1 MHVVGKRVRGRPKKR
16 WGDVI
21 ASDMRK
27 VGVSEE
33 DAGDIVNW
41 KCRTR
46 VADPK

>member
-1 MHVVGKRVRGRPKKR
+1 MLVKEGEEDRKRDG
-16 WGDVI
+16 GDVM

-33 DAGDIVNW
+33 DAGDRVKW

>member
-1 MHVVGKRVRGRPKKR
+1 MLMVRGEEENQKR
-16 WGDVI
+16 GVDVM

-33 DAGDIVNW
+33 DAGDRVKW

>member
-1 MHVVGKRVRGRPKKR
+1 MHVVDKRGRGRPKKR
-16 WGDVI
+16 WEDVM

-33 DAGDIVNW
+33 DAGVKW